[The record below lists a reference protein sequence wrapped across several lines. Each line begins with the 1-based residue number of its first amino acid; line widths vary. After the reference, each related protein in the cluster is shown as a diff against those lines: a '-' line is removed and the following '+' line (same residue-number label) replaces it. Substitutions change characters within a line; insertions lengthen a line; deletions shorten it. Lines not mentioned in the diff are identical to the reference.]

1 MTNFVEQTE
10 PVTETEAPQSA
21 RRARFERRVLRT
33 TAVAILTV
41 AASYVLWMLVDLL
54 LLLFACTLVSLIL
67 LTGTHALRARIRLP
81 FSVALAVTVI
91 LFIALIGGAFA
102 FFGATMQAEFG
113 ELAQRLPTAW

>member
-1 MTNFVEQTE
+1 MTNFVEQSE
-10 PVTETEAPQSA
+10 LVTESEAPQSPG
-21 RRARFERRVLRT
+21 RDSFERRVFRA
-33 TAVAILTV
+33 TAVVILTV
-41 AASYVLWMLVDLL
+41 AAAYVLWMLVDLL

-102 FFGATMQAEFG
+102 FFVSGVSHPPCTM
-113 ELAQRLPTAW
+113 W